1 MFTEERYTEIL
12 RILSVKKTVSAVELS
27 KSLRVS
33 ISTIRRDLLNLDA
46 MGKLVKVHGGATLPN
61 LTAPHFIEEEDVV
74 TKKDHCIEHKN
85 NIGRSAAQLIDK
97 DNFIYIDA
105 GTTTFLMLKHLPKT
119 NSVFVTN
126 GLQHAITLSS
136 MGYKVHLLGGSVKAN
151 TQAVVGIEAIRA
163 MANCNFTMGFF
174 GTNGIS
180 TTAGYTT
187 PDFSEA
193 SIKAEAFERCE
204 RRFILADSTKFDRI
218 FPVTFAQLKMATI
231 ITNNV
236 PEEKYRDLTDII
248 KV

>member
-1 MFTEERYTEIL
+1 MFTEERYNEIL
-12 RILSVKKTVSAVELS
+12 RILSIKKTVSAIELS
-27 KSLRVS
+27 KCLRVS

-61 LTAPHFIEEEDVV
+61 LTTSYFTEEEDVI

-85 NIGRSAAQLIDK
+85 NIGRAAAQQIDK
-97 DNFIYIDA
+97 DNFIYVDA

-126 GLQHAITLSS
+126 GLQHAMTISS
-136 MGYKVHLLGGSVKAN
+136 LGYKVHLLGGSVKAN
-151 TQAVVGIEAIRA
+151 TQAVVGIEAIKA

-180 TTAGYTT
+180 TTAGYST

-193 SIKAEAFERCE
+193 SIKTEAFERCE
-204 RRFILADSTKFDRI
+204 RRFILADSTKFGRI
-218 FPVTFAQLKMATI
+218 FPVTFAPLKLATI
-231 ITNNV
+231 ITNSI
-236 PEEKYRDLTDII
+236 PDPKYRDLTDII
-248 KV
+248 KA